1 MAVFGNTQLTA
12 TKQDLIAALVQ
23 RELISAQVLAPT
35 FRDVSQFAVKGAETI
50 SFPRAGHFSPEN
62 RASAAAAS
70 LLNVAYA
77 VDILTPNKRMTVSY
91 AIDPMDEI
99 ESSINV
105 EADLAARAAKALG
118 KQVDTDGI
126 TELEAVGTATT
137 TAGAISKDIILEM
150 RKTLLLAE
158 ADLNN
163 LYLAIGPQSESI
175 LLGIAEFVD
184 ADKYGSARIP
194 AGVLGMIYGVK
205 VVMSSQI
212 GTNVFYMYDKDGIAV
227 GYQKQM
233 AMGER
238 PAPEYGSSAVL
249 RTWDHKYGIKG
260 LQNNAL
266 IIKDNN

>member
-1 MAVFGNTQLTA
+1 MPFGNAHLTA

-23 RELISAQVLAPT
+23 RELIAAQVLAPT

-50 SFPRAGHFSPEN
+50 SFPRAGSFTPEN

-70 LLNVAYA
+70 LLNVTYA
-77 VDILTPNKRMTVSY
+77 VDTLTPNKRMTVSY
-91 AIDPMDEI
+91 AIDPMDEV

-118 KQVDTDGI
+118 KQVDTDAI
-126 TELEAVGTATT
+126 TELEAVGTATA

-158 ADLNN
+158 ADLNSM
-163 LYLAIGPQSESI
+163 YLAIGPQSESI
-175 LLGIAEFVD
+175 MLGISEFVE
-184 ADKYGSARIP
+184 AQKYGSAVIP
-194 AGVLGMIYGVK
+194 NGVMGTIFGVK
-205 VVMSSQI
+205 IIRSSQL
-212 GTNVFYMYDKDGIAV
+212 GTNVFYMYDSQGIAV